1 MTTVF
6 TTAASEGLSFQYGIL
21 GICLGVPPF
30 HAALYCFCIGG
41 FRVE

>member
-6 TTAASEGLSFQYGIL
+6 TTAASEELSFRYGIL

>member
-6 TTAASEGLSFQYGIL
+6 TTAGSEELSLPFSIL
-21 GICLGVPPF
+21 SICLGVPPLY
-30 HAALYCFCIGG
+30 AALYCFCIGG